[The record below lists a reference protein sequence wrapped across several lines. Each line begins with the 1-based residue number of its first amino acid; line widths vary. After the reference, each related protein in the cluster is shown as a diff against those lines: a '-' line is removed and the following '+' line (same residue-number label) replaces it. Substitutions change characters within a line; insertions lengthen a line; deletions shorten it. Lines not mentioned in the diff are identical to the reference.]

1 MNRISITFN
10 DESYAKLQ
18 TQAEKKK
25 ISLAKYVRE
34 LVDIGL
40 QVEEAASQNEDH
52 KKLKKN
58 EIDDLGELKELWK
71 NNLIWTLES
80 RYLSR
85 YLVENIVG
93 KEEEAIA
100 KILEKAREKSR
111 SFVAGLLH
119 EIPEE

>member
-18 TQAEKKK
+18 IQAEKKK

-40 QVEEAASQNEDH
+40 QVEEAASQNEDN

-58 EIDDLGELKELWK
+58 EIDALGELKELWK

-85 YLVENIVG
+85 YLVENIAG

-100 KILEKAREKSR
+100 KVLEKTKEKSR